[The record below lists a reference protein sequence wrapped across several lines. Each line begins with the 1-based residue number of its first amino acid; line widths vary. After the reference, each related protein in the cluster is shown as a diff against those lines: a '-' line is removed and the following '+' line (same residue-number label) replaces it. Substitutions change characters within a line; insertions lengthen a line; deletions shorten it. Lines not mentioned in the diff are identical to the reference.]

1 MAVCCS
7 AVSGCQNGI
16 GQQQPSSFFTKL
28 NTGQRRRVRV
38 SRSHNSLDELRNDR
52 TPSSQD
58 VSEEMVRSELA
69 TWGTH
74 VDMHVRSVSAVVD
87 CAKHPN

>member
-1 MAVCCS
+1 M
-7 AVSGCQNGI
+7 
-16 GQQQPSSFFTKL
+16 
-28 NTGQRRRVRV
+28 